1 MNILYPRL
9 LVEDFETST
18 RFWEPALRDLLGLA
32 PVKILP
38 EDGYAKWAVGDEAL
52 LVIFPRSTVAEVIG
66 TDGLPS
72 RATGQDAAMLCL
84 PVEDVEAASAVLVRH
99 GATVL
104 TPGQDRFTWGSGLRT
119 GHLRAPDGT
128 LIELQSYAE
137 PPRR

>member
-1 MNILYPRL
+1 MNVLYPRL

-18 RFWEPALRDLLGLA
+18 RFWEAALRDLLGIA

-52 LVIFPRSTVAEVIG
+52 LVVFTRSAITEVIG
-66 TDGLPS
+66 TAGLPS
-72 RATGQDAAMLCL
+72 PAAAQDAAMLAL
-84 PVEDVEAASAVLVRH
+84 PVQDVEAACAVLVRH

-104 TPGQDRFTWGSGLRT
+104 APARDRPEWGAGLRT

-137 PPRR
+137 SRPS